1 MYYQNLEQ
9 SYADN
14 QALSRAGTKDL
25 IWGFIV
31 LGIGAGITL
40 GTWVAAS
47 PGSSYW
53 VMWGLIGSGLFGVF
67 RGLYRK
73 VKSGSV
79 LGTRGKWII
88 ASISVI
94 SCLTLGGIFAYQY
107 MYGAPEY
114 ILTPPSYSY
123 VVEDDYS
130 YWQDEVNSILCVNG
144 YINNTHSEWT
154 IEEVTIV
161 IEALDAHGNVMQE
174 YKVQVMPSTIPPHGR
189 GTYSKTL
196 QLPYD
201 CMEAAPH
208 IEWMWVL
215 GCPHL

>member
-1 MYYQNLEQ
+1 MESQPWEQ
-9 SYADN
+9 YAHS
-14 QALSRAGTKDL
+14 QALSNAGKKDL

-40 GTWVAAS
+40 GTWTVAA
-47 PGSSYW
+47 PGGSYW
-53 VMWGLIGSGLFGVF
+53 VMWGLIVTGLVGVF

-79 LGTRGKWII
+79 LGTRTRWII
-88 ASISVI
+88 TSISVI
-94 SCLTLGGIFAYQY
+94 GCLAWGGIFTYQH
-107 MYGAPEY
+107 MYTIP
-114 ILTPPSYSY
+114 LTPPSDSY

-130 YWQDEVNSILCVNG
+130 YWQDEVNSMFCVNG

-174 YKVQVMPSTIPPHGR
+174 YKVQVIPSTIPPHGR

-201 CMEAAPH
+201 CMEAAPR
-208 IEWMWVL
+208 IEWIWV
-215 GCPHL
+215 PP